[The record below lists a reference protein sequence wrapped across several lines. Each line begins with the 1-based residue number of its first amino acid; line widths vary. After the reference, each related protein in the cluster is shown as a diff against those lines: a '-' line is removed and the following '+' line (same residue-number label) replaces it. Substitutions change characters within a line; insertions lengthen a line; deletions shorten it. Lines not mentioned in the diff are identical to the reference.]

1 MSKTKL
7 MGTIKLGYDDVLL
20 PLDVAH
26 KVQAL
31 LAEHAVLVDKI
42 YGSAANNHAQLRVT
56 RTYATSPVEIF
67 RDNIDFDASMVD
79 SNTYHD
85 WQGAIRDR
93 AVGDV
98 VMSPEDFAKL
108 RGEQQ

>member
-7 MGTIKLGYDDVLL
+7 MGTIRLGYDDVLL
-20 PLDVAH
+20 PLEIAH

-31 LAEHAVLVDKI
+31 LAEHAVLIDKI

-56 RTYATSPVEIF
+56 RTYATSPVEVLK
-67 RDNIDFDASMVD
+67 DNIAFDASMVD
-79 SNTYHD
+79 NGTYHD
-85 WQGAIRDR
+85 WQGAIKDR